1 MEVEVFTAI
10 DFQLLEYTFV
20 LYGKLKFVA
29 LHAITCA
36 GFSEALLNELALIG
50 LEHIALIDG
59 LVQITRLDSF
69 AKDEEVSHI
78 YPATKEKN
86 HQQGQKDKE
95 SFFHRLRF
103 FRLITSCW
111 VKGRQWPRGRSFLVS
126 PAKATLSSFST
137 V

>member
-10 DFQLLEYTFV
+10 DFQLLEYTLV

-59 LVQITRLDSF
+59 IVQIT
-69 AKDEEVSHI
+69 
-78 YPATKEKN
+78 PT
-86 HQQGQKDKE
+86 
-95 SFFHRLRF
+95 
-103 FRLITSCW
+103 
-111 VKGRQWPRGRSFLVS
+111 
-126 PAKATLSSFST
+126 
-137 V
+137 